1 MAELL
6 GQAGRRGV
14 AVLLGQARVPGD
26 VEEAHRRGVLEPA
39 VESGRG
45 ELHLEPVDD
54 AGGPGSR
61 LLDVVHRDHGL
72 LRQDAHPVAEVDAQ
86 DLVGPHAGAHRGL
99 DHLRYPRRR
108 LGLGDPAHAVALGA
122 DQLLDRGRPEPAVE
136 LRLDHGDVRQLRVAD
151 AVIGLG
157 RDGAGRLADGQE
169 QFDRHAGLLGQLGEG
184 GAAGRPEPLER
195 GRIEEVE
202 ADLAAVDRRDE
213 AVEGDARIHEALD
226 EPRATQ
232 EPRREPVVRVGSED
246 AEIDQEAQLIEAD
259 AGALGRLGEVVGLH
273 RATVAVL
280 RL

>member
-1 MAELL
+1 M
-6 GQAGRRGV
+6 
-14 AVLLGQARVPGD
+14 
-26 VEEAHRRGVLEPA
+26 EA
-39 VESGRG
+39 GRG

-99 DHLRYPRRR
+99 DHLRDPRRR
-108 LGLGDPAHAVALGA
+108 LGLGHPAHAVAVRA
-122 DQLLDRGRPEPAVE
+122 DQLLDRGRTEPAIE

-226 EPRATQ
+226 EPRAT
-232 EPRREPVVRVGSED
+232 EERRREPIVRVGSED

-273 RATVAVL
+273 RATVAVRTL
-280 RL
+280 